1 MTNICDLKKL
11 TLVGLLGLATLFP
24 FQIHAQ
30 IIMTQFFGDL
40 TCGKYVEAIEKN
52 SFHPYDHYLSG
63 FLTGTNYLRSRLSP
77 NDMAAYRIWLKTY
90 CLQNPFDSFLDALI
104 RLDYSLG
111 EGQKNLAGNPAKK
124 NDAKK

>member
-1 MTNICDLKKL
+1 MTNIRDLKKL
-11 TLVGLLGLATLFP
+11 TLVGLLGLPTLFP
-24 FQIHAQ
+24 FQSHAD
-30 IIMTQFFGDL
+30 MTQFFGDL
-40 TCGKYVEAIEKN
+40 TCGKYIEAVEKN

-77 NDMAAYRIWLKTY
+77 NEMAGYRVWLKTY
-90 CLQNPFDSFLDALI
+90 CQQNPFDYFLDALI

-111 EGQKNLAGNPAKK
+111 EGQKYLAGNPAKK